1 MRRTVVIFAF
11 FAAFTAHMTAPALK
25 AQEKPPADAAQPQP
39 EWTWDD
45 RAARKDEIRRD
56 TPSGLPVPRFVSLKT
71 EKTFCRAGPSFSHPV
86 RITFMRKGLPLVVIA
101 ETRDH
106 WRKVRDVEG
115 DECWTHRSKLSGAR
129 TALVIEDGLTVR
141 ARPDAAA
148 PARARLG
155 EGLIARVEEV
165 DGRWARVTA
174 GGARGWTRKSGL
186 WGALPDDAFAA
197 LHN

>member
-1 MRRTVVIFAF
+1 MRRTLFILAVLA
-11 FAAFTAHMTAPALK
+11 AHMSAPARA
-25 AQEKPPADAAQPQP
+25 AQETAAGNDQAQ
-39 EWTWDD
+39 ENAWTWDE
-45 RAARKDEIRRD
+45 RAAPTAEIRRD
-56 TPSGLPVPRFVSLKT
+56 TPSGLPVPRYVSLKT
-71 EKTFCRAGPSFSHPV
+71 EKTFCRGGPSFSHPV

-115 DECWTHRSKLSGAR
+115 DECWTHKSKLSGAQ

-141 ARPDAAA
+141 ARPDADS

-155 EGLIARVEEV
+155 EGLIARIEEV
-165 DGRWARVTA
+165 DGRWVRIAA
-174 GGARGWTRKSGL
+174 GNVKGWTRKSGL
-186 WGALPDDAFAA
+186 WGALPGDSFAA

>member
-1 MRRTVVIFAF
+1 MRRTVFITAF
-11 FAAFTAHMTAPALK
+11 FAAFTVHMTAPALG
-25 AQEKPPADAAQPQP
+25 AQETAPADAPEPQSA
-39 EWTWDD
+39 WTWDE
-45 RAARKDEIRRD
+45 RAARAEEVRRD

-115 DECWTHRSKLSGAR
+115 DECWTHRSKLSGAQ

-141 ARPDAAA
+141 ARPNGEA

-155 EGLIARVEEV
+155 QGLIARIEEA
-165 DGRWARVTA
+165 DGRWVRISA
-174 GGARGWTRKSGL
+174 GSVRGWTRKSGL